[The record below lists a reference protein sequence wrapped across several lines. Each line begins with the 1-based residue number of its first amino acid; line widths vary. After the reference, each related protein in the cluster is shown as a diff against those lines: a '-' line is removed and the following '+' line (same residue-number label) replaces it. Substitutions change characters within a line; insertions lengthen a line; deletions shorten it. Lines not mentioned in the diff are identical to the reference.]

1 MQAVKIRNGPLHGR
15 RITTQAAT
23 NGVRGWWEPRTNEP
37 QGAQRVQNLKLQ
49 TPKPPCWDAAH
60 AAASRRVD

>member
-1 MQAVKIRNGPLHGR
+1 MQAVKIRNGLLQAR
-15 RITTQAAT
+15 RITTQAEA